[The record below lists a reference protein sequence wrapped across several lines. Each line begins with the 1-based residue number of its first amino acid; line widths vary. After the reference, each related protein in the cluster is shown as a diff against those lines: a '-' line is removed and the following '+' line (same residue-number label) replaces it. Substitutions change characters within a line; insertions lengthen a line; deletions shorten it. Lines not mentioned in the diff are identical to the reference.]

1 MTDNKPGFFKRLFGI
16 ETPVVQPPAPPEAVP
31 DAPVPA
37 PAPVEPTPVP
47 QPAAEPEQVPLPGP
61 PETTALRIRNAQLE
75 AEINALRTILETERE
90 RAERETRRVEEIK
103 AERDKWCAQAE
114 RLALSPP
121 VTPQR
126 PRRSWWSLRR
136 AG

>member
-1 MTDNKPGFFKRLFGI
+1 MSAARTDDGSGNFAIDPSELFRVYPPKG
-16 ETPVVQPPAPPEAVP
+16 ERTASTRAERRNEVQDAEADPATE
-31 DAPVPA
+31 
-37 PAPVEPTPVP
+37 
-47 QPAAEPEQVPLPGP
+47 
-61 PETTALRIRNAQLE
+61 LRIRNAQLE

-103 AERDKWCAQAE
+103 AERDKWCTQAE

-121 VTPQR
+121 VTPQP